1 MPTLTIQL
9 PGQPPVFHVLRDETI
24 TIGRLKSNTIV
35 IEDNSVSLMHAK
47 ITRKDGQFYLKDLN
61 STNGTIVNGQ
71 PIGEVRLRDQ
81 DKVRFAEITT
91 QFLADG
97 EAPATTSPAMA
108 AGVPAAPPSSQP
120 AAPHPVGQASPQ
132 RATSAPTH
140 SAAHANSAP
149 TTASK
154 PARKP
159 MISRRAL
166 LVAAAVAVVALPG
179 IGFVVWK
186 SVGSEK
192 QSAAANATALVA
204 KKEAANGP
212 AKQVPAPKPA
222 VEAKPSEISETPP
235 TPSLNIADLVAGLK
249 SKDAADRRQAASA
262 LHGAGGEA
270 KDAIP
275 ALKEALKDSDSE
287 VQMWAALALVNTQ
300 TYDKAILPILIR
312 ALKNDNA
319 VVREVACLSL
329 GLISYEAG
337 DKGLVLPALNEAAS
351 KDADEEVRK
360 AATSALN
367 IVGAESSSQ
376 SAAK

>member
-97 EAPATTSPAMA
+97 EVTTTAASAAAPALA
-108 AGVPAAPPSSQP
+108 APVSVAQAAPRAAVPAPVNAPSTTAAQP
-120 AAPHPVGQASPQ
+120 AAPAKAPASSVSRPE
-132 RATSAPTH
+132 R
-140 SAAHANSAP
+140 
-149 TTASK
+149 K
-154 PARKP
+154 PA
-159 MISRRAL
+159 ISRRAL
-166 LVAAAVAVVALPG
+166 LVAAALVLVALPG

-192 QSAAANATALVA
+192 QSAAALVPKA
-204 KKEAANGP
+204 RKDVASAP
-212 AKQVPAPKPA
+212 AKQVPPPKPA
-222 VEAKPSEISETPP
+222 IEAKAPEITETPA
-235 TPSLNIADLVAGLK
+235 TPSSSISDIVSALK
-249 SKDAADRRQAASA
+249 SKDVTERRQAAST
-262 LHGAGGEA
+262 LHGAGADA

-275 ALKEALKDSDSE
+275 ALKEALKDSDTE
-287 VQMWAALALVNTQ
+287 VQMWSALALVNTQ
-300 TYDKAILPILIR
+300 TYDKAIIPILIR
-312 ALKNDNA
+312 SMKNDNA
-319 VVREVACLSL
+319 VVRQVACLSL
-329 GLISYEAG
+329 GLISYEPG
-337 DKGLVLPALNEAAS
+337 DKGLVVPALNEAAN
-351 KDADEEVRK
+351 KDADEEVRR

-367 IVGAESSSQ
+367 IVGAESSTQ